1 MKYPK
6 LDVLT
11 KAEMDQ
17 IHAATLE
24 VMQNP
29 GIKIRHEY
37 SRELCRKAGCD
48 VDESTQIVR
57 FPPEL
62 VMECLR
68 KCPSEFVAYSRDGKK
83 DVPLKSDGS
92 DVRNVTFG
100 IGTQTT
106 KYISPGVFETKASTL
121 ADLGNIC
128 KVADACNN
136 VDFICAPVSAM
147 DYAVSDVSRTIREI
161 DAIATN
167 SVKPYYPDTECK
179 YLDLYYEYE
188 TAVYGGDKEEAYDK
202 SFMIIAGC
210 PTSPLQLD
218 FATAEICTK
227 APEYGMPVLTLSMA
241 MSAGSSPIFLA
252 GTLVTHNAEVL
263 AGMVLTQLAHP
274 GAKFV
279 YGSSTTNFD
288 FFASSAPVGSP
299 ELGLISAGVA
309 ELAQYYHLP
318 CKVAGL

>member
-1 MKYPK
+1 MKNARLNILSK
-6 LDVLT
+6 DD
-11 KAEMDQ
+11 MDK
-17 IHAATLE
+17 IHATTLQ

-29 GIKIRHEY
+29 GILIKHDKA
-37 SRELCRKAGCD
+37 RELCKKAGCD
-48 VDESTQIVR
+48 VDDNTMIVK

-62 VMECLR
+62 VEECLK
-68 KCPSEFVAYSRDGKK
+68 KCPKTVNLYSRNGKK
-83 DVPLKSDGS
+83 DVPLLSDGS
-92 DVRNVTFG
+92 YSRTVTFG

-188 TAVYGGDKEEAYDK
+188 TAVYGGDKEEAYNK

-218 FATAEICTK
+218 FMTAEICTK

-288 FFASSAPVGSP
+288 FYCASSPVGSP
-299 ELGLISAGVA
+299 ELALISAGVA

>member
-1 MKYPK
+1 MKMPK
-6 LDVLT
+6 LTVLT
-11 KAEMDQ
+11 KDEMDQ
-17 IHAATLE
+17 IHAATLK
-24 VMQNP
+24 VLQNP
-29 GIKIRHEY
+29 GILINHDEGR
-37 SRELCRKAGCD
+37 RLCKAAGCD
-48 VDESTQIVR
+48 VDDRTKVVK

-62 VMECLR
+62 VEECLK
-68 KCPSEFVAYSRDGKK
+68 KCPSNFTLYSRDGKK
-83 DVPLKSDGS
+83 DVLMKSDGS

-188 TAVYGGDKEEAYDK
+188 TAVYGGDKEEAYNK

-218 FATAEICTK
+218 FMTAEICTK

-288 FFASSAPVGSP
+288 FYCASSPVGSP
-299 ELGLISAGVA
+299 ELALISAGVA